1 MPEASAVEAP
11 DLEIEHAREGD
22 PGGKRNEA
30 PGRDPVQQTESID
43 GRDDH
48 QPLRDDVQQTRERA
62 VETEEQP
69 RPSRVERKLH
79 KEQC

>member
-48 QPLRDDVQQTRERA
+48 QPLRDDVQQNPRA
-62 VETEEQP
+62 G
-69 RPSRVERKLH
+69 
-79 KEQC
+79 C